1 MNVNNSAM
9 FMSAIGQ
16 QMAIARGMTASGGQR
31 ASLAQACDGA
41 ACDGMSPLSVWASGL
56 GGLGSVSGD
65 YNASTA
71 TYNFGGAAVGV
82 DYRLDPRFLVGLA
95 TTYTAGNLWV
105 NSFPGKGW
113 SNNVGVAAY
122 GSFTPTGLGSGF
134 YADLLGGYALAFRFV
149 FATDEL
155 DERNWCMDFGGL
167 KAVRE
172 WLHENFD
179 HTLLVAADDP
189 ELPLLLQL
197 QEAGLASIRVL
208 AAVGCEAVAK
218 YAFDYVGPLVGRTT
232 GDRVWLES
240 VEVREHGGNAA
251 IYEQRA

>member
-1 MNVNNSAM
+1 MNHRTLPQIVDAPPAAAAGSDIYRSVKTYDHAEGLSCC
-9 FMSAIGQ
+9 FRQ
-16 QMAIARGMTASGGQR
+16 WRARHSH
-31 ASLAQACDGA
+31 C
-41 ACDGMSPLSVWASGL
+41 
-56 GGLGSVSGD
+56 
-65 YNASTA
+65 
-71 TYNFGGAAVGV
+71 
-82 DYRLDPRFLVGLA
+82 RLLH
-95 TTYTAGNLWV
+95 
-105 NSFPGKGW
+105 
-113 SNNVGVAAY
+113 
-122 GSFTPTGLGSGF
+122 
-134 YADLLGGYALAFRFV
+134 GYALAFKFV
-149 FATDEL
+149 FATREL